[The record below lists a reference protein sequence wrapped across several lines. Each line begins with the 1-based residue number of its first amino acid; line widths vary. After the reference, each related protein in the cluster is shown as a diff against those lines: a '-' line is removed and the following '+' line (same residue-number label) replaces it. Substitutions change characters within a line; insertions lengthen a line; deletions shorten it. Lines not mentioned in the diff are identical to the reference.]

1 MPSFVASTENPV
13 IVEVGVEF
21 FLPTDNK
28 DWIPNGFDMV
38 QLLVN
43 ADELN
48 DDRTTTLD
56 VAAEKWCTSVG
67 VTLSQVIESD
77 LW

>member
-1 MPSFVASTENPV
+1 
-13 IVEVGVEF
+13 
-21 FLPTDNK
+21 
-28 DWIPNGFDMV
+28 MV

-56 VAAEKWCTSVG
+56 VAAEKWCNSVG